1 MIFVGLFCGGM
12 GGGGIG
18 FDEMG
23 VGGGVEG
30 GSGELRIPAAQP
42 ALNFSVTSA

>member
-1 MIFVGLFCGGM
+1 MRWGSVAGLR
-12 GGGGIG
+12 
-18 FDEMG
+18 E
-23 VGGGVEG
+23 

>member
-1 MIFVGLFCGGM
+1 MLETKAFLNMIFVGLFCGGM

-30 GSGELRIPAAQP
+30 GVG
-42 ALNFSVTSA
+42 

>member
-1 MIFVGLFCGGM
+1 MGLFCGGM

-30 GSGELRIPAAQP
+30 EGSGELRIPAAQP